1 MDIVFVML
9 HYMAIEE
16 TKISIDYIR
25 KNVDTEKYKIIVVD
39 NENFISATFS
49 FFIDSEY
56 GLLFNIFSNSFK
68 GFFTVL
74 FSWR

>member
-25 KNVDTEKYKIIVVD
+25 KNVDTEKYKIIVVRA
-39 NENFISATFS
+39 SS
-49 FFIDSEY
+49 
-56 GLLFNIFSNSFK
+56 
-68 GFFTVL
+68 
-74 FSWR
+74 